1 MDKCQPIHGLK
12 FDAVSQKTIN
22 KIAQRKESANLLS
35 AALTVGVFSNI
46 FTKSSP
52 SQAAYNITQIDW
64 SLYANAMKQVPIIT
78 RAAIEKDVE
87 FMILHYQM
95 HNNPKLL
102 KFWQGVYNG
111 CK

>member
-1 MDKCQPIHGLK
+1 MNNCQPIQGLK
-12 FDAVSQKTIN
+12 FDSVSQRTLQ
-22 KIAQRKESANLLS
+22 KIAQKKESGNLLS
-35 AALTVGVFSNI
+35 AALTAGVFSSI

-52 SQAAYNITQIDW
+52 AQAAYNITQTDW
-64 SLYANAMKQVPIIT
+64 SLYAKSMKAVPIIT
-78 RAAIEKDVE
+78 RRSIEKDVE